1 MHEASTLAGMAF
13 NTAGLGLNHSIAHQL
28 GGTFHIP
35 HGLANAML
43 LNKVIEYN
51 SVNHDIMN
59 KYATL
64 AYKVQLVGMNEAPE
78 MAVKT
83 LEELIR
89 SLDVLYG
96 YAGIYQRAGNQ
107 QRSVWRGSFRI

>member
-1 MHEASTLAGMAF
+1 M
-13 NTAGLGLNHSIAHQL
+13 
-28 GGTFHIP
+28 
-35 HGLANAML
+35 
-43 LNKVIEYN
+43 YN

-83 LEELIR
+83 LEELI
-89 SLDVLYG
+89 SVSDVLYG

-107 QRSVWRGSFRI
+107 QRSGMRGSFRNMTDNALMDNCLISNPREAGTRGY

>member
-1 MHEASTLAGMAF
+1 
-13 NTAGLGLNHSIAHQL
+13 
-28 GGTFHIP
+28 
-35 HGLANAML
+35 ML
-43 LNKVIEYN
+43 LNKVIGYN

-89 SLDVLYG
+89 SLMCCMDMPASIRELGISREAYEG
-96 YAGIYQRAGNQ
+96 QLQNMTDNALMDNCLISNPREAGTEAIKEILLSIY
-107 QRSVWRGSFRI
+107 

>member
-13 NTAGLGLNHSIAHQL
+13 QHSGAGGESQHRPSA
-28 GGTFHIP
+28 GGNLP
-35 HGLANAML
+35 YSHGLANAML
-43 LNKVIEYN
+43 LNKVIDYN

-78 MAVKT
+78 MAV
-83 LEELIR
+83 L
-89 SLDVLYG
+89 
-96 YAGIYQRAGNQ
+96 
-107 QRSVWRGSFRI
+107 